1 MSGVDGVSR
10 FLQRVW
16 RLAVDEGTGELQSRL
31 TDAPGTSEEA
41 LWKTL
46 HKTTKKVV
54 EDTEGMRFNTAISQM
69 MIFVNEAT
77 SSKTLPKE
85 TLGLFTRVLAPYAPH
100 IAEEIWNRL
109 GCEGL
114 VSIADFPVHDEAL
127 CTEDTITL
135 IIQVNGKKRDN
146 LDVPKN
152 ASKQEL
158 ENLALAAPN
167 AVKFMDGKEPKR
179 VIVVPGRLVNIVI

>member
-1 MSGVDGVSR
+1 
-10 FLQRVW
+10 
-16 RLAVDEGTGELQSRL
+16 
-31 TDAPGTSEEA
+31 
-41 LWKTL
+41 
-46 HKTTKKVV
+46 
-54 EDTEGMRFNTAISQM
+54 MRFNTAISQM

-85 TLGLFTRVLAPYAPH
+85 TLSVFTQVLAPYAPH

-109 GCEGL
+109 GQEGL
-114 VSIADFPVHDEAL
+114 VSIADFPAHDESL

-146 LDVPKN
+146 LDVPKD
-152 ASKQEL
+152 ASKDEL
-158 ENLALAAPN
+158 EKLALAAPN